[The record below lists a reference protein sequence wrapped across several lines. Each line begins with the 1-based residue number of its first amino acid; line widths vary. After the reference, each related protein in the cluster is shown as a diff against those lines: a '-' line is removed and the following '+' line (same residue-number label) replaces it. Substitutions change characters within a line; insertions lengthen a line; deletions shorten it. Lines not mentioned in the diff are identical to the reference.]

1 MDDAQNSFKEGVALY
16 EKGDYRQALTA
27 FDKSIA
33 LDPTIAEVWNNR
45 GLSFIQTEQY
55 QEALRSID
63 KALSINPNYENAKKA
78 RKIVLDLIEDP
89 QNVDTVPGPA
99 GSPRPQAPVAPAQKR
114 SKLFTVAVIVIMV
127 IVAGGLIVI
136 KNVQNPAGILLPATP
151 TPEPTAVPTT
161 VPTAVVTATAVPTPT
176 PPLVPSTGVWVEIIY
191 DQYYSGTV
199 GTPGNQQMVSGS
211 QQRVPNTG
219 DQFYQISR
227 NDGYVTASL
236 HKNDGSGDKMTVN
249 IYKDGILVKT
259 DSTTLPNGDLYVQA
273 VLATPVSPP
282 LTASNSTG
290 NVTVPASS
298 DAKT

>member
-89 QNVDTVPGPA
+89 QNADTVPGPA
-99 GSPRPQAPVAPAQKR
+99 GAPRPQAPLAPAQKR

>member
-1 MDDAQNSFKEGVALY
+1 
-16 EKGDYRQALTA
+16 
-27 FDKSIA
+27 
-33 LDPTIAEVWNNR
+33 
-45 GLSFIQTEQY
+45 
-55 QEALRSID
+55 
-63 KALSINPNYENAKKA
+63 
-78 RKIVLDLIEDP
+78 
-89 QNVDTVPGPA
+89 
-99 GSPRPQAPVAPAQKR
+99 
-114 SKLFTVAVIVIMV
+114 
-127 IVAGGLIVI
+127 
-136 KNVQNPAGILLPATP
+136 
-151 TPEPTAVPTT
+151 
-161 VPTAVVTATAVPTPT
+161 
-176 PPLVPSTGVWVEIIY
+176 VEIIY

>member
-1 MDDAQNSFKEGVALY
+1 
-16 EKGDYRQALTA
+16 
-27 FDKSIA
+27 
-33 LDPTIAEVWNNR
+33 
-45 GLSFIQTEQY
+45 
-55 QEALRSID
+55 
-63 KALSINPNYENAKKA
+63 
-78 RKIVLDLIEDP
+78 
-89 QNVDTVPGPA
+89 
-99 GSPRPQAPVAPAQKR
+99 
-114 SKLFTVAVIVIMV
+114 
-127 IVAGGLIVI
+127 
-136 KNVQNPAGILLPATP
+136 
-151 TPEPTAVPTT
+151 
-161 VPTAVVTATAVPTPT
+161 
-176 PPLVPSTGVWVEIIY
+176 VEIIY

-273 VLATPVSPP
+273 VLATPSSPLP
-282 LTASNSTG
+282 AGNSAE
-290 NVTVPASS
+290 NVAVPVSS

>member
-63 KALSINPNYENAKKA
+63 KALSINPNYENARKA

-89 QNVDTVPGPA
+89 QNADNAPGSA
-99 GSPRPQAPVAPAQKR
+99 GSFLPQKPMASARPR
-114 SKLFTVAVIVIMV
+114 SKLFTVAVIVILVIAAGGV
-127 IVAGGLIVI
+127 IVM
-136 KNVQNPAGILLPATP
+136 KTVQNPAGILLPATP

-161 VPTAVVTATAVPTPT
+161 VPTVVMTATAVPTPT
-176 PPLVPSTGVWVEIIY
+176 HPIVPSSGIWVEVIY

-199 GTPGNQQMVSGS
+199 GTPGDQQMVSGS
-211 QQRVPNTG
+211 LQRVPNTG
-219 DQFYQISR
+219 DQFYQIPR

-249 IYKDGILVKT
+249 IYKDGTLVKT

-273 VLATPVSPP
+273 VLATPSSPLP
-282 LTASNSTG
+282 AGNSAE
-290 NVTVPASS
+290 NVAVPVSS